1 MPRPAERRFS
11 RADAAVPEARSF
23 LRHVLSEW
31 DIIDRS
37 DDALLCLSELATN
50 AIRHAVPQGGYFLVA
65 ASLIDG
71 RLRVEV
77 HDQSGRLPH
86 INCPDAEDVSGRG
99 LLLVDALADG
109 WGVQPRVP
117 SGKTVWTEFK
127 IETRHKSAAGAI
139 PC

>member
-1 MPRPAERRFS
+1 M
-11 RADAAVPEARSF
+11 
-23 LRHVLSEW
+23 LSEW